1 MRVKVKRPCRQVFA
15 LTIVLLVLLSC
26 NGKKDESP
34 VIPPETP
41 PLSREMI
48 GFGVVNVSYTH
59 VTAEPLDGS
68 ASPGYLRRG
77 AVVKILERKMV
88 KDRAAVESWV
98 LAEGI
103 YQGWLREAVVDI
115 YDSEAQAFT
124 ASESMNR

>member
-1 MRVKVKRPCRQVFA
+1 M
-15 LTIVLLVLLSC
+15 TIVLLVLLSC